1 MNPAQFFRAS
11 QRRLLLGLLSVVLVA
26 LPTFLVHAAQK
37 QYAFFNGSDPAI
49 YYFGRVKREDNAIWT
64 WPGSGLRVVYNNST
78 SVTIRVR
85 DDYFWDESSQNTPR
99 MVWYRVDN
107 GGWYRFYLG
116 ANSQNDVQLLVPGSR
131 GKHQLDVVKASEG
144 QITFM

>member
-1 MNPAQFFRAS
+1 MYSSQFFRAS

-26 LPTFLVHAAQK
+26 LPTFLVQAAQGK

-78 SVTIRVR
+78 SVTIRLR

-99 MVWYRVDN
+99 MVWYRVDRAPWN
-107 GGWYRFYLG
+107 RFY
-116 ANSQNDVQLLVPGSR
+116 
-131 GKHQLDVVKASEG
+131 
-144 QITFM
+144 